1 MRCWGSPWRTSV
13 VLVHLPSSRLARQ
26 AFFAERSWAKAGAQ
40 VGMVRATM
48 SSCSTCSEAPNLTV
62 WPRNGVS
69 TRTEPRLRRVER
81 GGAGRVERRAG
92 GEVTKKPLKKARW
105 RLVGWARVSVQALT
119 RPSRGTRKGS
129 CDWSVATWKPVTL
142 PAAWQ
147 GGAGQE
153 GSGTVAV
160 LPRTT
165 VARESVAAPAPAA
178 RTTRGARQPARAA
191 ASVNLPVAAI
201 RPSAPAL
208 CEYLD
213 MLAPL

>member
-1 MRCWGSPWRTSV
+1 MRCWGSAWRTAGV
-13 VLVHLPSSRLARQ
+13 FVHLPSSRLARQ

-142 PAAWQ
+142 PTAWQ
-147 GGAGQE
+147 GSSGQE
-153 GSGTVAV
+153 GSGT
-160 LPRTT
+160 
-165 VARESVAAPAPAA
+165 VAAPAPAA
-178 RTTRGARQPARAA
+178 RTTRVARQPARAA